1 MKLDELRKIIRE
13 TTTED
18 WNHIHCWGGGAGPSY
33 RDRTVTAL
41 VGKTDAI
48 ENEVESHGNVAIL
61 RDDIDISIAW
71 GLDLD
76 FRGLRDAGSRPPRSF
91 DWAKNFPNEDV
102 WISIGDIFYRG
113 SLVDRVLFAVVD
125 GGRVLLPWAHE
136 QFSGPDEGDVV
147 TSSWEYDFARLV
159 DHFEG
164 VSEFDEAFAAAGFK
178 IVD

>member
-1 MKLDELRKIIRE
+1 MKLDELRKMIRE

-61 RDDIDISIAW
+61 RDDLDISIAW

-76 FRGLRDAGSRPPRSF
+76 FRGLRDAGSRATSKLRLGEELPQ
-91 DWAKNFPNEDV
+91 
-102 WISIGDIFYRG
+102 RG
-113 SLVDRVLFAVVD
+113 RLDLNR
-125 GGRVLLPWAHE
+125 RHLLPRL
-136 QFSGPDEGDVV
+136 SRR
-147 TSSWEYDFARLV
+147 SSAPR
-159 DHFEG
+159 G
-164 VSEFDEAFAAAGFK
+164 R
-178 IVD
+178 